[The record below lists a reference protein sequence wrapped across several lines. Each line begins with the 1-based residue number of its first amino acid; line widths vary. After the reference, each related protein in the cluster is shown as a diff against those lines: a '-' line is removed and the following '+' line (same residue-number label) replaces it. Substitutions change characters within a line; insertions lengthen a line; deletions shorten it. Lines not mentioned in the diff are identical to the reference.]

1 MSRLPDLGPRGE
13 GWVVLQGVLFIA
25 IAASGLLLPAWDG
38 PARAVTAVA
47 GAILIVGGL
56 LLAIAAQR
64 DLGRSLTIMPRPR
77 EGGELVE
84 AGVYA
89 RARHPIYGGL
99 VLAALGWAL
108 VCASAVG
115 LLLAAVLLGF
125 FTLKSTREEA
135 WLVER
140 FPGYAAY
147 RLRTKRFIPFVL

>member
-13 GWVVLQGVLFIA
+13 GWVVLQGILFVA
-25 IAASGLLLPAWDG
+25 IVASGLLLPAWDG
-38 PARAVTAVA
+38 PARIVSAAAGVT
-47 GAILIVGGL
+47 LIVAGL

-77 EGGELVE
+77 EGGALVE
-84 AGVYA
+84 TGIYTRV
-89 RARHPIYGGL
+89 RHPIYGGL
-99 VLAALGWAL
+99 VLAAFGWGL

-115 LLLAAVLLGF
+115 LLLATALLGF

-140 FPGYAAY
+140 FPGYPAY
-147 RLRTKRFIPFVL
+147 RGRTKRFIPFVI

>member
-38 PARAVTAVA
+38 PARVVTTVA

-77 EGGELVE
+77 EGGALVE
-84 AGVYA
+84 QGVYG

-99 VLAALGWAL
+99 VLAAFGWGL
-108 VCASAVG
+108 VCASVVA
-115 LLLAAVLLGF
+115 LLLAAALLGF

-140 FPGYAAY
+140 FPDYPAY
-147 RLRTKRFIPFVL
+147 RRRTKRFIPFVL

>member
-25 IAASGLLLPAWDG
+25 IAASSLLLPAWDG
-38 PARAVTAVA
+38 PARAVTTVA

-77 EGGELVE
+77 EGGVLVE
-84 AGVYA
+84 QGVYG

-99 VLAALGWAL
+99 VLAAFGWGL
-108 VCASAVG
+108 VCASLVG
-115 LLLAAVLLGF
+115 LLLAAALLGF

-140 FPGYAAY
+140 FPDYPAY
-147 RLRTKRFIPFVL
+147 RRRTKRFIPFVV